1 MVAVW
6 WWKIY
11 YQHWNLGPGYFCP
24 PIGSRIGAG
33 EICDICFEWGTV
45 GVVIPFPLGGNKHQL
60 RHNLFTFPI
69 IILNEPL
76 GSWMDH
82 WVFYDWLSC
91 FPENGIPASPPH
103 VMVLAH
109 HVMLWTSS
117 LGIIIEFKFSIWELR
132 DDVGLFVS
140 ANTCRGWI
148 VTNAKLAKLPT
159 NASGTT

>member
-1 MVAVW
+1 MELNKWVISFLLLFCTIQIVIFLFHKINVIVYIIYKFLHMVAVW

-69 IILNEPL
+69 IISNEPL
-76 GSWMDH
+76 
-82 WVFYDWLSC
+82 FFLWLIILLPRKRYSC
-91 FPENGIPASPPH
+91 FSSTCYGVSSNH
-103 VMVLAH
+103 VVD
-109 HVMLWTSS
+109 
-117 LGIIIEFKFSIWELR
+117 F
-132 DDVGLFVS
+132 
-140 ANTCRGWI
+140 
-148 VTNAKLAKLPT
+148 
-159 NASGTT
+159 